1 MRVAT
6 LICIITCVTATAAV
20 AAEPFPLVSL
30 IFEYTVAPDGTRQNI
45 HIVKI
50 EQPVTHT
57 DLSSALTQAEKSR
70 GVRNVSKRK
79 RVPTK
84 DVGRKLYEVAI
95 FDLRTRKYI
104 SDE

>member
-6 LICIITCVTATAAV
+6 LIWIISCVTAAGA

-30 IFEYTVAPDGTRQNI
+30 IFEYTVAPDGTRQDI
-45 HIVKI
+45 KIVKI

-57 DLSSALTQAEKSR
+57 DLSSALTKAEKSR
-70 GVRNVSKRK
+70 GVRNVGKRK
-79 RVPTK
+79 RLAAK
-84 DVGRKLYEVAI
+84 DVGRKLYEIAI
-95 FDLRTRKYI
+95 FDLRSRKYI